1 MTFSRIFREKWLLAV
16 LLSQVPLLFLTG
28 TAFAP
33 VSYGWFNA
41 WADASDG
48 LIIYKDFFVPFPIV
62 AVWLHGTLP
71 NLFQYRMLAESI
83 IAALVWMCLVAG
95 QFLLSARLFEKKFA
109 AVGTVFAA
117 YFYFAFPINK
127 VAGYYETMLLFLV
140 FGTYFLIRA
149 SQEQRG
155 RAVLHVIAGICLS
168 IAPFVKQTAVIP
180 SLAIFLFGLYHIK
193 RDELSKCINLLV
205 GYIAPVVVIF
215 LIAMNGGY
223 LWDMIE
229 CLSSGG
235 GKSPSFMRGLTW
247 GFSGALL
254 SAGMWPWIATLLWMF
269 KANSWHINRRVNQKM
284 FGNLTIGLFLIVTVG
299 IIAPQ
304 SLVTG
309 TYPNQTDSI
318 TIAWVVLFALLA
330 FYLHNNQFISSRTE
344 NSSAF
349 TVIAYGLLFL
359 ITLPFLGF
367 VVSDQIQNEVW
378 IAANGRATQLGLGGF
393 IFTLLLFVDVF
404 VFKTKESDAPEQL
417 KLQLNSALNDHFA
430 QKFITLFLLFLA
442 LGNSM
447 AAGFT
452 AEAWEISV
460 GLLVAGLCSYAFKV
474 FHTRV
479 IVAVSIAFVLPFLA
493 LFSIRIIAE
502 PYNWIALRN
511 EPLQTKRYSIPNSAK
526 LWGFSVNQIEKERW
540 VRMQRSVANSDL
552 VFAGPNI
559 GGLPSLLDKTQ
570 VFNNCPIIWWDVC
583 PENLAMED
591 FRWLKMERPELV
603 MWNFQPEYSI
613 QGSEGAFR
621 GGEVSAI
628 RLIQEWLTL
637 QISIGKYDLVD
648 KIPNYYGAADDNN
661 LVILKSSETE

>member
-1 MTFSRIFREKWLLAV
+1 MTFSRIFREKWLIAV
-16 LLSQVPLLFLTG
+16 LLSQLPLLILTS

-33 VSYGWFNA
+33 ISYGWFNA

-62 AVWLHGTLP
+62 AVWLHGTVP
-71 NLFQYRMLAESI
+71 NLFHYRMLAESI
-83 IAALVWMCLVAG
+83 IAALVWMGLVVG
-95 QFLLSARLFEKKFA
+95 QFLLSARLFEKRFA

-127 VAGYYETMLLFLV
+127 VAGYYETMLMFLV

-155 RAVLHVIAGICLS
+155 RAVLQIMAGMCLS

-193 RDELSKCINLLV
+193 RDDLGKWVNLLV
-205 GYIAPVVVIF
+205 GYIAPVMVIF
-215 LIAMNGGY
+215 LIALNGDY
-223 LWDMIE
+223 LWDMVQ

-235 GKSPSFMRGLTW
+235 GKSPSFLRSLTW

-254 SAGMWPWIATLLWMF
+254 SAGLWPWIAILVWVF
-269 KANSWHINRRVNQKM
+269 KVNSSHSDRRPNQKM
-284 FGNLTIGLFLIVTVG
+284 FGNLTIGLFLIVTIG

-304 SLVTG
+304 SLVAG
-309 TYPNQTDSI
+309 TYPNQADSI
-318 TIAWVVLFALLA
+318 AIAWIALFTLLA
-330 FYLHNNQFISSRTE
+330 FYLHNNHFISSSRE

-349 TVIAYGLLFL
+349 AVIAYGLLFL
-359 ITLPFLGF
+359 IALPFLGF
-367 VVSDQIQNEVW
+367 VVSNQIQNEVW

-404 VFKTKESDAPEQL
+404 VFKTQKSVAPQQL
-417 KLQLNSALNDHFA
+417 RLQLDSVPNGNLA
-430 QKFITLFLLFLA
+430 QKFITVFLLFLA

-460 GLLVAGLCSYAFKV
+460 GLLVAALCSYAFKV

-479 IVAVSIAFVLPFLA
+479 IAAVSIAFVLPFLA
-493 LFSIRIIAE
+493 MFSIRIIAE

-540 VRMQRSVANSDL
+540 VRMQRSVSDSDI

-591 FRWLKMERPELV
+591 FRWLKIERPELV

-621 GGEVSAI
+621 GGELSAI
-628 RLIQEWLTL
+628 RLMQEWLTL
-637 QISIGKYDLVD
+637 QISNGRYEIVD
-648 KIPNYYGAADDNN
+648 KIPNFYGATDDNY
-661 LVILKSSETE
+661 LVILKKSERE